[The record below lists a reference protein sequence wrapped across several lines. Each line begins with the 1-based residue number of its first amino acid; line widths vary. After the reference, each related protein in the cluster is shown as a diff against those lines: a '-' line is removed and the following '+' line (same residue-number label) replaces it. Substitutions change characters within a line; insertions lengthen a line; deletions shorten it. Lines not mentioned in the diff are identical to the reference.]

1 MAAALLTPSS
11 RIAPVIWR
19 FLLSPCSGPPMSGV
33 RGNKA
38 GRPARITPPVYAGF
52 KLPAPARSLAMAY
65 GPAWEREH
73 AYEHQPLY
81 EQGMSAIVRFTILAA
96 ALRGGQFDDLGAN
109 RGGCDRI
116 SLQWRRNEA
125 ANRACSLE
133 SGEYR
138 LNPAG

>member
-1 MAAALLTPSS
+1 MP
-11 RIAPVIWR
+11 
-19 FLLSPCSGPPMSGV
+19 GV

-73 AYEHQPLY
+73 AYDHQPLY

-138 LNPAG
+138 LNPAD